1 VHQKL
6 TLAQALEKFSEP
18 DLLASFDKAEA
29 ACRKWVPRRFGENV
43 LFIGKNPRGYEARIE
58 NWSIA
63 RKHLFDE
70 FMNKLRIGKLL
81 SFGFRHPVPH
91 DAKAVQISSSHW
103 LFLKPIFSSDDSV
116 AEGGGLRFVGIWVEP
131 RVEQVEGQQDPARSD
146 PPGPKEP
153 RAIQCE
159 AKWCNTDRHRSADR
173 GESPPLRHGPIPTRD
188 KIMEAA
194 QRLMHEHNFFPGENM
209 PWEQFRIKICNVLN
223 VKPGD
228 RGYSLDTMQAAVRSL
243 KNRQDS

>member
-43 LFIGKNPRGYEARIE
+43 LFIGKNPRGYEPRIE

-63 RKHLFDE
+63 RKRLFDE
-70 FMNKLRIGKLL
+70 FMNKLRTGKLL
-81 SFGFRHPVPH
+81 AFGFPHPVPH
-91 DAKAVQISSSHW
+91 DAKSVQISSSHW
-103 LFLKPIFSSDDSV
+103 LFLKPTFSSDDSI

-131 RVEQVEGQQDPARSD
+131 RVEQVEGPQDPPRSE
-146 PPGPKEP
+146 PPGPKG
-153 RAIQCE
+153 RALFNAKPNGAIPTGTE
-159 AKWCNTDRHRSADR
+159 AQTG
-173 GESPPLRHGPIPTRD
+173 GESPPRRHGPIPTRG
-188 KIMEAA
+188 KIMKAA
-194 QRLMHEHNFFPGENM
+194 QRLMHEKDCLPGKTISWKEF
-209 PWEQFRIKICNVLN
+209 QIKVCNLLN

-228 RGYSLDTMQAAVRSL
+228 RGYSLDTIQTAVREL
-243 KNRQDS
+243 KKRQES

>member
-18 DLLASFDKAEA
+18 DLLASFDTAEA
-29 ACRKWVPRRFGENV
+29 ACRKWVARRFGENV

-63 RKHLFDE
+63 RKRLFDE
-70 FMNKLRIGKLL
+70 FKNKLRTGKLL
-81 SFGFRHPVPH
+81 AFGFPHPVPH
-91 DAKAVQISSSHW
+91 DAKSVQIPSSHW

-116 AEGGGLRFVGIWVEP
+116 AEGSGLRFVGIWVEP
-131 RVEQVEGQQDPARSD
+131 RVEPVEGQQDDPARSD

-159 AKWCNTDRHRSADR
+159 AKWCNTDRHR
-173 GESPPLRHGPIPTRD
+173 RHGPIPTRG
-188 KIMEAA
+188 KIIEAA
-194 QRLMHEHNFFPGENM
+194 QRLMHEDNFFPGKNI
-209 PWEQFRIKICNVLN
+209 PWEQFRIKYVMFSTLN
-223 VKPGD
+223 PEIEATAWTRYK
-228 RGYSLDTMQAAVRSL
+228 RRFAH
-243 KNRQDS
+243 